1 MPPSLTDW
9 LPEDHLVWTVLGAV
23 DQMDLDTFYG
33 AYRANGQGRAAYDP
47 AMMVALLLYAYCVG
61 VRSSRA
67 IERACWEDVAFK
79 VIAAMATPDHST
91 IAEFRRRHETA
102 LGELFVQVLA
112 LCREAGL
119 VNVGVVA
126 IDGTKIRADASR
138 DRNHSY
144 ESIVA
149 EILDEAE
156 RNDQAEDE
164 CHGDARGDEL
174 PEALR
179 TREGRRAALRAA
191 REKLEAERQ
200 AQQDAGEEVIEKLDL
215 VLERD
220 GFVTRPEGRRAWLR
234 EGRRVLDAQ
243 REQAAAQIPG
253 SRPERLA
260 EAKRRLDEQLAV
272 DHAANRSYELFRATG
287 RMRNGRRLGAPP
299 KPFVL
304 PLVPDGTMN
313 TTDPD
318 SRLMHTQGR
327 FGIQAYNA
335 QAAITDTQIIIAA
348 EVTTDSP
355 DFGHLEPT
363 ARAMLR
369 DLAHAGVTERPTT
382 LLADAGFWHKQQ
394 IENLV
399 SDGIQVLVPPDSSLE
414 AAPRAGWDGGM
425 YSFMRRVLTSPHGRA
440 IYQSRKRIEPVFGQ
454 IKHNRRCERFKR
466 RGRAAARSEWR
477 LITATHNLLKLH
489 SHWTQPA
496 IA

>member
-1 MPPSLTDW
+1 
-9 LPEDHLVWTVLGAV
+9 LGI
-23 DQMDLDTFYG
+23 
-33 AYRANGQGRAAYDP
+33 
-47 AMMVALLLYAYCVG
+47 
-61 VRSSRA
+61 RSSRQ
-67 IERACWEDVAFK
+67 IDRPCWEDVAFK

-91 IAEFRRRHETA
+91 IAEFRRRHQDA

-119 VNVGVVA
+119 VSVGVVA
-126 IDGTKIRADASR
+126 IDGTKIRANASR
-138 DRNHSY
+138 DRNHSC

-156 RNDQAEDE
+156 RVDREEDAR
-164 CHGDARGDEL
+164 HGDARGDEL
-174 PEALR
+174 PEPLR
-179 TREGRRAALRAA
+179 TREGRRAALKAA
-191 REKLEAERQ
+191 REKLEAERR
-200 AQQDAGEEVIEKLDL
+200 ARQDAGEEVVEKLE
-215 VLERD
+215 LELDRD

-243 REQAAAQIPG
+243 RERAAVPIPG
-253 SRPERLA
+253 SREKRLA

-272 DHAANRSYELFRATG
+272 DHAANRSYETFRATG

-304 PLVPDGTMN
+304 GLVPEGTMN

-318 SRLMHTQGR
+318 SGLMHTQGR

-348 EVTTDSP
+348 EVTTYSP

-369 DLAHAGVTERPTT
+369 DLAQAGVTEQPVT

-425 YSFMRRVLTSPHGRA
+425 YSFMRRVLASPHGHA
-440 IYQSRKRIEPVFGQ
+440 LYKTRKRIEPVFGQ
-454 IKHNRRCERFKR
+454 IKHNRGCDRFKR

-489 SHWTQPA
+489 SHWTRPA